1 MGDRDFNEYTKYLR
15 YFSTRVIQSV
25 VQARMGQPVNH
36 KCNPEPDQNDWFA
49 IKVDEIGEIAAY
61 LRSHVKK
68 FLPAVSFLNV
78 DFFLYLASGEV
89 MPLETWIMSFDPNEK
104 DEESQS
110 QLYFT
115 MSQLLR
121 SVIAAARVTPCYRY
135 YVKDQSADSYV
146 VMYRVYEGK
155 ADLSLLGEK
164 YKSIQLGRVMGKY
177 GTIKLDLHYR
187 TVLEINPTAYD
198 ENTTEVGETLPS
210 GEVTLFHRH
219 SIAPVPPTRQNKD
232 KLSPCSTGVPT
243 FTTNVQDSPFGSHSS
258 QNKLGRSVSSS
269 ESSTTTK
276 SEMKSS
282 RGSPQAS
289 SSFPQ
294 RNSARRARLRNNS
307 FPFASLLYES
317 QYGDEDRL
325 EKVEEDAD
333 NLTNNTNLLN
343 RSPLKGVESKMHTCP
358 SAPPGYIEEVTD
370 NMSMKDNKSSA
381 SLEDSKKS
389 DEAPVEQKKE
399 DEMESSDDSYVK
411 VLSFGISDDLG
422 EDLTEYVREMR
433 LAPVNLGSFL
443 QAGSPDIAQQL
454 DTFKERSQHFDDFL
468 ARLKE
473 NED

>member
-68 FLPAVSFLNV
+68 FLPAVAFLNV

-232 KLSPCSTGVPT
+232 RLSPSSTGVPTFTTNVQDSPFAGEVTLFHRHSIAPVPPTRQNKDKLSPCSTGVPT
-243 FTTNVQDSPFGSHSS
+243 FTTNVQDSPFGSHIS

-325 EKVEEDAD
+325 EKVEEDA
-333 NLTNNTNLLN
+333 
-343 RSPLKGVESKMHTCP
+343 
-358 SAPPGYIEEVTD
+358 
-370 NMSMKDNKSSA
+370 
-381 SLEDSKKS
+381 
-389 DEAPVEQKKE
+389 
-399 DEMESSDDSYVK
+399 
-411 VLSFGISDDLG
+411 
-422 EDLTEYVREMR
+422 
-433 LAPVNLGSFL
+433 
-443 QAGSPDIAQQL
+443 
-454 DTFKERSQHFDDFL
+454 
-468 ARLKE
+468 
-473 NED
+473 